1 MGETGGEADAGFTD
15 VTASKFWNFRLDL
28 GRLYEAVPLG
38 ESNAATSR
46 QVWLRLDLWSPATI
60 AYKLKQLADDGRIK
74 RIVLPAQKGGL
85 ANRYCRE

>member
-1 MGETGGEADAGFTD
+1 M
-15 VTASKFWNFRLDL
+15 SSPPNFGISVWTWD
-28 GRLYEAVPLG
+28 RLYEAVPLG